1 MDRRE
6 EEEEEDLVF
15 LQSDFETELDGDW
28 EAVRCGVVGSVDE
41 NTIERSREGGVLIVE
56 DGAGE
61 DVREDVSEPGSGVAD
76 DSVFSDI
83 PPGEMAGGETTII
96 LRALLSLFLD
106 ERDCFFLDADA
117 RGLFPSS
124 DCSTAGLP
132 QVDTFVG
139 GRW

>member
-6 EEEEEDLVF
+6 EEEEEDLAF

-41 NTIERSREGGVLIVE
+41 NTIERSREGGVLMVE
-56 DGAGE
+56 DGAG
-61 DVREDVSEPGSGVAD
+61 EDVSEPGSGVAD

-83 PPGEMAGGETTII
+83 PLGEMAGGETTII
-96 LRALLSLFLD
+96 LRALLSFFLD

>member
-1 MDRRE
+1 MDRREEE

-61 DVREDVSEPGSGVAD
+61 DVSEDV
-76 DSVFSDI
+76 

>member
-61 DVREDVSEPGSGVAD
+61 DVSEDVSEPGS
-76 DSVFSDI
+76 
-83 PPGEMAGGETTII
+83 GGETTII